1 MRAQPPVNPFAPG
14 RGVLPPCLAGRDA
27 EQDELMRLYAYVRA
41 GRGAPRDAVLSG
53 PRGNGKT
60 VLLRWFQREIEAG
73 GEVDVVWRTPNDLPT
88 LDALATALVPP
99 NRFRS
104 LLPNTLSVSI
114 GVGKL
119 GWELGGNP
127 GTLADLLA
135 LRCAQRP
142 LVILVD
148 EAHTLDVSVGRA
160 LLNAGQTAAAA
171 APFLL
176 VLAGTPGLTLHLDR
190 MSATFWNRA
199 KHIGVDLLDETSAA
213 AALVQPLS
221 EQHPAVA
228 FEDGALR
235 RVLRE
240 SQRYPYFLQ
249 LWGAALW
256 DAAVQRAATVLDE
269 GLVAHAGRAFD
280 IERSTYYEHRRDE
293 LERQDLLPV
302 AAAVADAFAAR
313 ATLAQDDLNTV
324 IAGALAVDT
333 VPEIVRCRNRLATV
347 GYVWKP
353 PGAGDRWQPGI
364 PSLMRYLRPPPPAV
378 DGAARGATSRTGG
391 PNSQE
396 VGARR
401 PSAQPRQPDKR

>member
-1 MRAQPPVNPFAPG
+1 MLASRPGNPFAPG

-27 EQDELMRLYAYVRA
+27 EQGELLRLFAYVQA
-41 GRGAPRDAVLSG
+41 GRGAPRDVVVSG

-60 VLLRWFQREIEAG
+60 VLLRWLEREIEAG
-73 GEVDVVWRTPNDLPT
+73 GHVDVVWRTPNDLPT

-99 NRFRS
+99 KRFRS

-119 GWELGGNP
+119 GWELGGNT

-176 VLAGTPGLTLHLDR
+176 VLAGTPGLTLQLDR

-199 KHIGVDLLDETSAA
+199 KHIGVDLLDDTAA
-213 AALVQPLS
+213 AAAVVRPFS
-221 EQHPAVA
+221 EQDPAVV
-228 FEDGALR
+228 FEEGALR

-256 DAAVQRAATVLDE
+256 DAAAQRAATVLDE
-269 GLVAHAGRAFD
+269 PLVAHAGRAFD
-280 IERSTYYEHRRDE
+280 VERSTYYEHRRDE
-293 LERQDLLPV
+293 LERQDLLSV
-302 AAAVADAFAAR
+302 AAAVAGAFAAR
-313 ATLAQDDLNTV
+313 ETLAQDELNAI
-324 IAGALAVDT
+324 IAAALAVDA
-333 VPEIVRCRNRLATV
+333 VPEVVRCRNRLATV

-364 PSLMRYLRPPPPAV
+364 PSLMRYLRPPPAGG
-378 DGAARGATSRTGG
+378 DAAPRGESG
-391 PNSQE
+391 
-396 VGARR
+396 
-401 PSAQPRQPDKR
+401 